1 MPFEPAWQI
10 TPRLLRQIKA
20 VERTAGFLEAVELR
34 PDWMAEVKRTVRV
47 LDALSSVQIE
57 GSTLT
62 LEAAFQL
69 AQAQPA
75 CALSPSE
82 EEFLNYLAAFEA
94 IDALRGVRDYS
105 PSRRDLCNLHALIVR
120 GVRGG
125 DRYAGE
131 IRREEVQVGDVDGA
145 VTVIHHRPPPPE
157 ALEALLDDLFAWL
170 ELSKGK
176 PKPAQIAR
184 GRVDPWVHPVL
195 AAGIAHHRLVW
206 IHPFVDG
213 NGRTTRIF
221 TALLLYQRGYD
232 FKHLFD
238 LSTYYNRDRD
248 AYYAALR
255 TADTTGDLTAWLE
268 YFVGGL
274 SFQMM
279 GIVSKARKAA
289 LGIAAADATEEPG
302 E

>member
-145 VTVIHHRPPPPE
+145 VTVIHHR
-157 ALEALLDDLFAWL
+157 
-170 ELSKGK
+170 
-176 PKPAQIAR
+176 
-184 GRVDPWVHPVL
+184 
-195 AAGIAHHRLVW
+195 LVW